1 MIVIKKNYYKPL
13 NKTTMK
19 TTAKMMLSAL
29 FAMGTTAM
37 FAQTPEML
45 KIQCANGMDAGTNNS
60 LYNDYFPKGGQAKP
74 LEAYDTWKALYDAV
88 PNFNLNLYLNGE
100 KILVAKVQEAQ
111 KAKNTAD
118 QQKYAKELQKLME
131 DRIANGFVTATT
143 PAEAIQA
150 KKVDYFAKYDT
161 EANDKAVYDQYTD
174 ILKSE
179 KLISLLDEG
188 KFQPYYIAQWCNT
201 SLKLAKKDVSL
212 KNAYVDDYMKS
223 TEYLDKAL
231 DGYYVRYEK
240 DTTLIA
246 QGQADAKVVKDTT
259 TVKKLLKDARD
270 RKGLLTQV
278 FATSGYADVN
288 TLVDIFAPQVETKK
302 TDLAFLNNVAKLL
315 GRSKEGRETDL
326 YTTVADYSYQIE
338 PSMQAAKG
346 LAQAALKKKDFD
358 RALEYYEEALSRAI
372 QPDDKTEILLY
383 EAAIYQDRGNKAKAR
398 EVLRKSLSIDPD
410 QDTPHVMIASMYASS
425 ANQSGAE
432 KPSLKQLVYVA
443 AYNEM
448 MNAVA
453 KAPNEETKAKYQ
465 RSAAAYKAGFP
476 AKGDLFMQAGM
487 TPGQSYTI
495 GGWMGVTVTIQC
507 Q

>member
-1 MIVIKKNYYKPL
+1 
-13 NKTTMK
+13 MK

-45 KIQCANGMDAGTNNS
+45 EIMCANGMNAGTNNS

-100 KILVAKVQEAQ
+100 KILVAKVQEAV
-111 KAKNTAD
+111 KAKNAAD
-118 QQKYAKELQKLME
+118 QQKYAKELQKLLD
-131 DRIANGFVTATT
+131 DRIANGFTTATT
-143 PAEAIQA
+143 VAEAIQA
-150 KKVDYFAKYDT
+150 KKVDYFSKYDS
-161 EANDKAVYDQYTD
+161 ESNDQAVYQMYSTVLQSQNLDG
-174 ILKSE
+174 
-179 KLISLLDEG
+179 LLAEG

-201 SLKLAKKDVSL
+201 SLKLAKKDASL
-212 KNAYVDDYMKS
+212 KNTYVADYMKA

-246 QGQADAKVVKDTT
+246 QGQADAKIVKDTT
-259 TVKKLLKDARD
+259 TVKTLLKDARD
-270 RKGLLTQV
+270 RKGVLTQV
-278 FATSGYADVN
+278 FASSGYADVN
-288 TLVDIFAPQVETKK
+288 TLVEIFAPQVEEKK
-302 TDLAFLNNVAKLL
+302 NDLAFLNNVAKLL
-315 GRSKEGRETDL
+315 GRSAEGRETDL
-326 YTTVADYSYQIE
+326 YTDVADYSYKIE

-346 LAQAALKKKDFD
+346 LAKAALKKKDYD
-358 RALEYYEEALSRAI
+358 RAIEYYEEALGRAI

-383 EAAIYQDRGNKAKAR
+383 EAAIYQERGNKAKAR
-398 EVLRKSLSIDPD
+398 EVLRKSLSIDPS

-425 ANQSGAE
+425 ANQSGAD
-432 KPSLKQLVYVA
+432 KPSLRQLVYVA

-448 MNAVA
+448 QAAVA
-453 KAPNEETKAKYQ
+453 NASSEEKKAAYQ
-465 RSAAAYKAGFP
+465 RTMSAYKGGFP

>member
-1 MIVIKKNYYKPL
+1 
-13 NKTTMK
+13 MK

-29 FAMGTTAM
+29 FAMGTTVM

-45 KIQCANGMDAGTNNS
+45 EIMCANGMNAGTNNS

-100 KILVAKVQEAQ
+100 KILVAKVQEAV
-111 KAKNTAD
+111 KAKNAAD
-118 QQKYAKELQKLME
+118 QQKYAQELEKLLD
-131 DRIANGFVTATT
+131 DRIKNGFTTATT
-143 PAEAIQA
+143 VAEAIQA
-150 KKVDYFAKYDT
+150 KKVDYYSKYNA
-161 EANDKAVYDQYTD
+161 EANDQSVYKMYSDVLQ
-174 ILKSE
+174 SQ
-179 KLISLLDEG
+179 KLDGLLAEG

-212 KNAYVDDYMKS
+212 KNTYVADYMKA

-246 QGQADAKVVKDTT
+246 QGQADAKIVKDTT
-259 TVKKLLKDARD
+259 TVKTLLKDARD
-270 RKGLLTQV
+270 RKAVLTQI
-278 FATSGYADVN
+278 FASSGYADVA
-288 TLVDIFAPQVETKK
+288 TLVDIFSPQVEEKK

-326 YTTVADYSYQIE
+326 YTHVADYSYQIE

-358 RALEYYEEALSRAI
+358 RALEYYEEALGHAI

-383 EAAIYQDRGNKAKAR
+383 EAAIHQERGNKAKAR
-398 EVLRKSLSIDPD
+398 EVLRKSLSIDPN

-432 KPSLKQLVYVA
+432 KPSLRQLVYVA

-448 MNAVA
+448 QAAVA
-453 KAPNEETKAKYQ
+453 NASSEEKKAQYQ
-465 RSAAAYKAGFP
+465 RTMAAYKGGFP